1 LYVKTLTG
9 KTIVLE
15 NIKISD
21 NILVVKSMIEYI
33 EGIPPDQQR
42 LIYNKVQLEDG
53 RSIVDYNI
61 KNGST
66 ISLILRLTGC

>member
-1 LYVKTLTG
+1 MTE
-9 KTIVLE
+9 I
-15 NIKISD
+15 D
-21 NILVVKSMIEYI
+21 WRILHLNQTVNFKLQ
-33 EGIPPDQQR
+33 GTPDDDSTWN